1 MYRRRNGNCNTNQK
15 SKRLIKNWKYRRLKM
30 SKVISAEQAAKL
42 IQDNDVVGTSATSGL
57 AGLPEEILVA
67 IENRYKEENHPKDIT
82 FIHSSGIGLNS
93 EGRGMDR
100 LAHEGLTK
108 RVISG
113 HSGFSHRMVRYIT
126 EEKVEAYLLPQ
137 GVMTQIWRST
147 AGKKPGAIT
156 KVGLNT
162 YVDPRLQGA
171 KANASTTEDLV
182 ELMEIDGEEWLRYL
196 NFPANVALIRG
207 TTADVNGNLTTE
219 GEIANF
225 EILPVAT
232 AVKNNGGIVIAQ
244 VKNIAEAGSLDPKQV
259 RVPGV
264 LIDYVVV
271 SEDPENHY
279 QTMAQYYDPALSAE
293 LKVPLDSIPPMGM
306 NARKIISR
314 RAAMELAPN
323 SIVNLG
329 VGMPAGV
336 SSVAAEEGVSNE
348 MTLTV
353 EFGIFG
359 GIPASGFDF
368 GASYNPEAIINH
380 EAMFDFYDG
389 GGLDATFLGLA
400 QLDQYGNVNVS
411 QFGPKVTGPGGFINI
426 SQSSKK
432 VVFVGQF
439 TVGSKEEIKDNKLVI
454 TEQGRAKKV
463 ITDVEQIT
471 FSGKFA
477 YENSI
482 PVLYVTERAVFDIFD
497 GKLRLIEIAPGVNLE
512 KDILEWMDF
521 TPLIA
526 DDLKE
531 MDPSIFQDEWGGLK
545 QIIDQKRAE

>member
-1 MYRRRNGNCNTNQK
+1 
-15 SKRLIKNWKYRRLKM
+15 M

-42 IQDNDVVGTSATSGL
+42 IQENDVIGTSATSGL
-57 AGLPEEILVA
+57 AGLAEEILVA
-67 IENRYKEENHPKDIT
+67 IEKRYKEEKQPKDLT
-82 FIHSSGIGLNS
+82 FIQSSGIGLNS
-93 EGRGMDR
+93 EGRGLDW
-100 LAHEGLTK
+100 LAHDGLIK

-126 EEKVEAYLLPQ
+126 EDKVEAYLLPQ

-171 KANASTTEDLV
+171 KANKVTTEDIV
-182 ELMEIDGEEWLRYL
+182 ELMEIDGEEWLRYH
-196 NFPANVALIRG
+196 NFPANVAIIRG

-219 GEIANF
+219 REIANF

-244 VKNIAEAGSLDPKQV
+244 VENIADAGSLDPKQV

-264 LIDYVVV
+264 LVDYIVV
-271 SEDPENHY
+271 SENPDYHY
-279 QTMAQYYDPALSAE
+279 QTMAQYYDPALSSE
-293 LKVPLDSIPPMGM
+293 LKVPLDSIPPMEM

-314 RAAMELAPN
+314 RAAMELSPN

-336 SSVAAEEGVSNE
+336 SSVAAEEGVSDE

-359 GIPASGFDF
+359 GIPASGFNF
-368 GASYNPEAIINH
+368 GASYNPEAMITH

-411 QFGPKVTGPGGFINI
+411 QFGPKVVGPGGFINI

-432 VVFVGQF
+432 VVFIGQF
-439 TVGSKEEIKDNKLVI
+439 TVGSKEEIEDNKLVI
-454 TEQGRAKKV
+454 KEQGRAKKL
-463 ITDVEQIT
+463 IEDVEQIT

-477 YENSI
+477 YDNNI
-482 PVLYVTERAVFDIFD
+482 PVLYVTERAVFDIFE
-497 GKLRLIEIAPGVNLE
+497 GKLRLIEIAPGLDLE
-512 KDILEWMDF
+512 EDILAWMDF
-521 TPLIA
+521 KPLIA

-531 MDPSIFQDEWGGLK
+531 MDASIFQEEWGGLK
-545 QIIDQKRAE
+545 QIIEGKRKA